1 MRGGKTMKK
10 QKGMTL
16 VEIVIS
22 MAIYGIL
29 ALLLTEIMTCVN
41 ASMRATHQLN
51 NRLSYEAK
59 FADNQLTS
67 GANANF
73 TLNEHGFVINY
84 GASLGHHINDDPTT
98 AMVAYEW
105 TTNMFD
111 AGIVGERYATDINY
125 RFMKFA
131 HRGADIADWP
141 GHNYRIA
148 IRPVAYLTRDFATLT
163 ETERDQRTTE
173 AKEEIQHLDAIY
185 VVNGDLIQEHDG
197 GAGPVVPY
205 TPEAPDSSYIKKI
218 DMSGLDEGDLD
229 QIMLSD
235 LFYVDNNSNTRSPAD
250 KEVSGIINFKSYK
263 YFKINGSRE
272 STPRLYSRQDATY
285 FTYVRLGDSE
295 TNATFYDGTLI
306 EYDVL
311 TGEMEALPA
320 VKFGEDFQGRPT

>member
-1 MRGGKTMKK
+1 MKK

-73 TLNEHGFVINY
+73 TLNTHNFEINY
-84 GASLGHHINDDPTT
+84 GPSLSHQINTDHR
-98 AMVAYEW
+98 MVAYEW
-105 TTNMFD
+105 TANMFD
-111 AGIVGERYATDINY
+111 ADIVGERYATDINY

-131 HRGADIADWP
+131 HEGADIADYP

-148 IRPVAYLTRDFATLT
+148 IRPVAYLTRDFSTLT
-163 ETERDQRTTE
+163 DAERAARTTRAE
-173 AKEEIQHLDAIY
+173 TEIQHLDAIY

-197 GAGPVVPY
+197 SADPVVPY
-205 TPEAPDSSYIKKI
+205 TAEDASYIKKI
-218 DMSGLDEGDLD
+218 DLRGLTAADLD
-229 QIMLSD
+229 TILTGDM
-235 LFYVDNNSNTRSPAD
+235 FFVDNNSNMRSPD
-250 KEVSGIINFKSYK
+250 DREVSGIINFASYK
-263 YFKINGSRE
+263 FFDINGSRE
-272 STPRLYSRQDATY
+272 SSPRLYSTQEATY

-306 EYDVL
+306 EFDVL

-320 VKFGEDFQGRPT
+320 VKQGEDFQGRPT